1 MLTFSPQTEIFR
13 KVFHAIPDDMVT
25 TWKQY
30 KDFVVH
36 HERMNKP
43 VRDSESPDP
52 NPVGRAPSETA
63 DEGAPN
69 KEGDIADPTVD
80 ESGVADDATT
90 AGMSSPHVSTF
101 GDGSGNGAPSKEGK
115 EGGRPRRPT
124 RGAEPFEK
132 WERDEME
139 RLLGELN
146 GHLGEWW
153 WKLSCH
159 RC

>member
-1 MLTFSPQTEIFR
+1 MNVAAQKTASGIFL
-13 KVFHAIPDDMVT
+13 PSST
-25 TWKQY
+25 TATPLPEAT
-30 KDFVVH
+30 VIA
-36 HERMNKP
+36 
-43 VRDSESPDP
+43 
-52 NPVGRAPSETA
+52 VGP
-63 DEGAPN
+63 GAPN

-124 RGAEPFEK
+124 RGVEPFEK

-146 GHLGEWW
+146 GHLGESW
-153 WKLSCH
+153 WKPSCH

>member
-1 MLTFSPQTEIFR
+1 
-13 KVFHAIPDDMVT
+13 MVT

-101 GDGSGNGAPSKEGK
+101 GGTGSGNGAP
-115 EGGRPRRPT
+115 T
-124 RGAEPFEK
+124 RGAEP
-132 WERDEME
+132 
-139 RLLGELN
+139 L
-146 GHLGEWW
+146 
-153 WKLSCH
+153 
-159 RC
+159 